1 MSTVL
6 ERRVREHLTEP
17 RPVPEPMTD
26 TEILDWLNEYCD
38 GYEFMSAS
46 VAGPSIFNVFFFD
59 GSASGDSLRVAVCN
73 AAAIWKE
80 MNK

>member
-1 MSTVL
+1 MSSLTW
-6 ERRVREHLTEP
+6 RELWTEH
-17 RPVPEPMTD
+17 RPTPKPMTD

-38 GYEFMSAS
+38 GYTYTFPTNTR
-46 VAGPSIFNVFFFD
+46 PSKFTVTFYD
-59 GSASGDSLRVAVCN
+59 ATASGKTLREAVCN